1 MRACLSGCMSDL
13 ALGVGSV
20 ALDSYAE
27 KAIPCREQELQRK
40 GCGPLLPALHR
51 PDAWRLTKKPAFFA
65 HTHTAMHLLD

>member
-1 MRACLSGCMSDL
+1 MSDL

-51 PDAWRLTKKPAFFA
+51 PDAWLLTKKPAFFA
-65 HTHTAMHLLD
+65 HTHTDSHLLDLVFTI